1 MNKKKILF
9 FNSKTRPAYLK
20 VGWNVLDFVVVLASL
35 SNLAIGQNASSAL
48 KSIRSLRALR
58 ALRPLRMISRNESL
72 KLVVNA
78 LFRAIPELGNVT
90 LISGLALL
98 IFAILGINFF
108 KGRFYRCSV
117 DDDSIKTK

>member
-1 MNKKKILF
+1 M
-9 FNSKTRPAYLK
+9 
-20 VGWNVLDFVVVLASL
+20 DFVVVLAALGNIIMGKELPVS
-35 SNLAIGQNASSAL
+35 L
-48 KSIRSLRALR
+48 KSLRALRALR
-58 ALRPLRMISRNESL
+58 ALRPLRMISRFEGL

-108 KGRFYRCSV
+108 KGTYFKCTESEGV
-117 DDDSIKTK
+117 ITKEDCLEKGAEWEK

>member
-1 MNKKKILF
+1 M
-9 FNSKTRPAYLK
+9 
-20 VGWNVLDFVVVLASL
+20 LDFVVVLASL
-35 SNLAIGQNASSAL
+35 SNLAVGQDSSSAL

-108 KGRFYRCSV
+108 KGTFYHCTFE
-117 DDDSIKTK
+117 DEAIKSKEDCLS